1 MITMNNVITNTDTKN
16 NKTVTNNPGVYIFL
30 KAPPPSAVYPGC
42 KAGSV
47 LGSWSTIFL
56 NAPPPSAVYS
66 GCKAGSVLGSW
77 SMIFLRASPPS
88 AVYPGCKA
96 GSVLG
101 SWSR

>member
-47 LGSWSTIFL
+47 LGS
-56 NAPPPSAVYS
+56 
-66 GCKAGSVLGSW
+66 
-77 SMIFLRASPPS
+77 
-88 AVYPGCKA
+88 
-96 GSVLG
+96 
-101 SWSR
+101 